1 LFERLAPNHE
11 RLAPNQ
17 KACPEPGVLLAIAA
31 NYRGRLRSRSSGQ
44 PAEIGG
50 AVAPFGKEEKMRDPA
65 AETIEEQLVDIPV
78 IPRSREEAVP
88 I

>member
-1 LFERLAPNHE
+1 
-11 RLAPNQ
+11 
-17 KACPEPGVLLAIAA
+17 
-31 NYRGRLRSRSSGQ
+31 
-44 PAEIGG
+44 
-50 AVAPFGKEEKMRDPA
+50 MRDPA